1 MKRDFALRIDSLL
14 NGVRGSLDSIS
25 SYMKNNIRY
34 GNISEDE
41 GKRYILVIGQT
52 MAKTIEISED
62 LYRAFPDTL
71 PDELKSRP
79 SRKRTRERSPRS

>member
-79 SRKRTRERSPRS
+79 SRKRTRERSRRS